1 MGECRQRQE
10 EQEGAQH
17 RDVPHISPFS
27 HFHIENGQIREDSVT
42 ALEQIN
48 FDVMHFKVKGM
59 LTPP

>member
-1 MGECRQRQE
+1 MHG
-10 EQEGAQH
+10 G
-17 RDVPHISPFS
+17 
-27 HFHIENGQIREDSVT
+27 RESSVT